1 MLYFPLIALF
11 ISGLTVKSGKPVD
24 VTVIKKIEVKQRYH
38 LLTRTNPIKIDVT
51 GPSIVR
57 FYTRLVF
64 SDPTRRKGRYSLII
78 EEDTVKQK
86 VVSKSTSI
94 SKGAKWNGYRLGKW
108 RSFVVEVPPGKHIY
122 KIYLFDG
129 TFDSVL
135 VRPVVQETHGWKEL
149 VPQNKAAQVVAVEN
163 NSPIRY
169 WMAEGGKISFSVDGP
184 AKLKVYSRYAFGP
197 EEAEPQDFYV
207 QVYADGNQ
215 LAEKEFTVMKSRS
228 VYFQDRADRHPSTRK
243 TVWVDLPEG
252 HHTVEVKVPSG
263 VVIRALVNKLR

>member
-1 MLYFPLIALF
+1 MLYLPLIVLL
-11 ISGLTVKSGKPVD
+11 ISDLTVKSGEPVD
-24 VTVIKKIEVKQRYH
+24 VTVIKKIEVKQKYH
-38 LLTRTNPIKIDVT
+38 LLTKTNPIKIEVA

-64 SDPTRRKGRYSLII
+64 SDPTRQKGRYSLII
-78 EEDTVKQK
+78 EEDTVKQR

-94 SKGAKWNGYRLGKW
+94 SKGARWNGYRLGKW
-108 RSFVVEVPPGKHIY
+108 RSFVVEVPPGKHTY

-135 VRPVVQETHGWKEL
+135 VRPVVQEGHVWKEL
-149 VPQNKAAQVVAVEN
+149 TPQNKAAQVVAVEN

-169 WMAEGGKISFSVDGP
+169 WMAEGGKLSFSVDGP
-184 AKLKVYSRYAFGP
+184 AKLKVYARYAFRP

-207 QVYADGNQ
+207 QVYADSKQ

-228 VYFQDRADRHPSTRK
+228 VYFQDRADLYPSTRK
-243 TVWVDLPEG
+243 TLWVDIPEG

-263 VVIRALVNKLR
+263 VVIRALVNKLK